1 MFILDVD
8 WFIFFLI
15 VLILLFV
22 RVFGI
27 LFIIFRLVFIGEILG
42 VFGILIVFRDNEDI
56 FLFIEDFMRF
66 EMFVVMVGEEIFK
79 FELLVGIFFFC
90 FWILCKLLS

>member
-1 MFILDVD
+1 M
-8 WFIFFLI
+8 
-15 VLILLFV
+15 
-22 RVFGI
+22 
-27 LFIIFRLVFIGEILG
+27 FIGEILG

-90 FWILCKLLS
+90 FWILCKLLSWFFLVVVVNKKLVFSDF